1 MRLASALALAL
12 LAGPLF
18 AARPLTLEEAQQL
31 AAKNNRNLQ
40 LARLKVQEAMHKRAG
55 ARADYFPK
63 AAASATDLYFSRKLG
78 TTVTA
83 GELGLGFLPPPFPSI
98 PVPIN
103 LVKQDLFL
111 GGITVG
117 QPLTQLFKIQQEV
130 RAATSEQEIAAAR
143 SAGSEDE
150 VRYAVQQLYYALL
163 VSQRQRQA
171 AESKLAAAEQ
181 LLADAENAVD
191 TGNALKVAS
200 IGRRAG
206 LLEAR
211 QNLLAARDLEADYTE
226 ALNLCIGLPATTGLA
241 PAEPPRPE
249 FQLSSV
255 DEAVREALDR
265 SPEVHAARASVDQ
278 ARAGVRAA
286 RADYIPEVTALVQYF
301 HQAGVPTLPDDFGAV
316 GGTLTYTLFDFG
328 KRRELVRER
337 ETLRAQAEENLRRV
351 QDGVE
356 QRVRKGY
363 RNVERALQM
372 VDVARESLELRRESE
387 RLTKDQFELG
397 LALKSAYAESQAA
410 AASSDADMFRAE
422 AGWRLAVA
430 DLKKEIAL
438 R

>member
-1 MRLASALALAL
+1 MCIRDRFDVVGVGLNATDTLILIPHFPPYGGKVPFTSELLSPGGQVASAMVCCAKLGLRTKYIGAIGDDERGRVQWESCL
-12 LAGPLF
+12 LYTSGPLF

-150 VRYAVQQLYYALL
+150 VRYAVEQLYYALL

-211 QNLLAARDLEADYTE
+211 QNLLACLLYT
-226 ALNLCIGLPATTGLA
+226 
-241 PAEPPRPE
+241 
-249 FQLSSV
+249 S
-255 DEAVREALDR
+255 
-265 SPEVHAARASVDQ
+265 
-278 ARAGVRAA
+278 
-286 RADYIPEVTALVQYF
+286 
-301 HQAGVPTLPDDFGAV
+301 
-316 GGTLTYTLFDFG
+316 
-328 KRRELVRER
+328 
-337 ETLRAQAEENLRRV
+337 
-351 QDGVE
+351 
-356 QRVRKGY
+356 
-363 RNVERALQM
+363 
-372 VDVARESLELRRESE
+372 
-387 RLTKDQFELG
+387 
-397 LALKSAYAESQAA
+397 
-410 AASSDADMFRAE
+410 
-422 AGWRLAVA
+422 
-430 DLKKEIAL
+430 
-438 R
+438 